1 MRTFEITYTLQ
12 QFVWTSGGWLFI
24 ESYGRPFI
32 RCSGCCSW
40 ETIDPNSGSKTPGG
54 SLSERPGFFVPNLRP
69 AVCQNLRP
77 HKILMEQVWLQRRI
91 TDTSGRKSLSCLA
104 DMGHLSLVS
113 LLTWSIASR
122 DFWLCYRDFELR
134 QQEHDAA
141 ENWTF
146 QNGPA
151 KHSKSYSVRKQGD
164 LANIISK
171 VHLVDHFWNFLLQH
185 ISSRGTLRQ
194 SEFWPWLSCAA
205 APFRRFQVKIVWRI
219 YEAPWWILVV
229 ESKQNYVNI
238 FFALWLVICRLRQS
252 M

>member
-1 MRTFEITYTLQ
+1 MLRLLFMRNNWPKLWKVICPKLWAI
-12 QFVWTSGGWLFI
+12 VCL
-24 ESYGRPFI
+24 
-32 RCSGCCSW
+32 
-40 ETIDPNSGSKTPGG
+40 
-54 SLSERPGFFVPNLRP
+54 SLRMVFCPNLRP
-69 AVCQNLRP
+69 AICPNLRP
-77 HKILMEQVWLQRRI
+77 CKNLMEQVWLQRRI

-164 LANIISK
+164 FANIISK

-194 SEFWPWLSCAA
+194 SEFWPWLSGAA

-229 ESKQNYVNI
+229 VSKQNYVNI
-238 FFALWLVICRLRQS
+238 FFALWLVIWYTSLQCHWMRRKNS
-252 M
+252 YAIDSK